1 MTATILF
8 LLLGFVLLV
17 GGGELLVRGAVRIAE
32 RLGLSPMLIGLTI
45 VGLGTSTPELAAS
58 VQAALAGSPGI
69 ALGNIVGSNIAN
81 TLMILGAA
89 ALIAPAVMSHSVL
102 WRDGMV
108 GVGGVLL
115 LMLAGQTIGL
125 DRWAGAAFLLV
136 LAVYLWLAFKQEA
149 TGVHGAAGDR
159 ALAVEGADP
168 ALLPH
173 DEPSGSLWSA
183 GGFSLVGMALIV
195 AGGVVLVDAAVDIA
209 GRLGVSD
216 TVIGLTIV
224 AAGTSLPELATTII
238 AAIRK
243 QGDIALGNVL
253 GSNIFN
259 IFFIGGIT
267 GLVAPG
273 PIPGGILQT
282 DLWILLAAA
291 VAAIVFA
298 YTGGRLGRREGG
310 VLLASYVL
318 FILFTAGLLRF

>member
-1 MTATILF
+1 MKDAGISVCSGGILG
-8 LLLGFVLLV
+8 L
-17 GGGELLVRGAVRIAE
+17 GGEEKDR
-32 RLGLSPMLIGLTI
+32 IGL
-45 VGLGTSTPELAAS
+45 LHELASLKGGHPES
-58 VQAALAGSPGI
+58 VPINAL
-69 ALGNIVGSNIAN
+69 V
-81 TLMILGAA
+81 
-89 ALIAPAVMSHSVL
+89 
-102 WRDGMV
+102 
-108 GVGGVLL
+108 
-115 LMLAGQTIGL
+115 
-125 DRWAGAAFLLV
+125 
-136 LAVYLWLAFKQEA
+136 
-149 TGVHGAAGDR
+149 
-159 ALAVEGADP
+159 AVEGADP

-183 GGFSLVGMALIV
+183 GGFFLVGMALIV